1 MSADRSAP
9 WLSEFIAYFEQLTP
23 QSLSGLDQW
32 YAQDAVFK
40 DPFNEVRGLA
50 AIRRI
55 FEHMFDSL
63 VAPRFIVTEQL
74 HQGDQVFLVW
84 RFEYRFRGER
94 ATRVIQGA
102 SHLRLDGQGRVAQ
115 HRDYWDAAEELY
127 ETLPIVG
134 TLMRWLKRRISTPP
148 AR

>member
-1 MSADRSAP
+1 
-9 WLSEFIAYFEQLTP
+9 
-23 QSLSGLDQW
+23 
-32 YAQDAVFK
+32 
-40 DPFNEVRGLA
+40 
-50 AIRRI
+50 
-55 FEHMFDSL
+55 
-63 VAPRFIVTEQL
+63 
-74 HQGDQVFLVW
+74 
-84 RFEYRFRGER
+84 
-94 ATRVIQGA
+94 VIQGA